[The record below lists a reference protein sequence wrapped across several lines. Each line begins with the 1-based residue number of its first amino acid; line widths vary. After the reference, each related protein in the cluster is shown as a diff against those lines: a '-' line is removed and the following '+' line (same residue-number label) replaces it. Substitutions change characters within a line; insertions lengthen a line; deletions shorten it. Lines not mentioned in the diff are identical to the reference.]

1 MNNVFSI
8 FIISMSAYAFFYW
21 IEAFRREKF
30 GNTKLPASVGYIL
43 SFLFSLWIA
52 PNPLEI
58 FEILLSNKGEL
69 SVVLFTISITFVKGF
84 VEFSRMLLMTKQKLA
99 LSAMIGYFFIGII
112 MIPLMLKPAI
122 DTLLIIFFKPRN
134 FEVLSQMSEEISV
147 VAFFVITFTYVFH
160 LKSKNR
166 T

>member
-8 FIISMSAYAFFYW
+8 FILSMSAYAFFYW
-21 IEAFRREKF
+21 FEAFRRDKLN
-30 GNTKLPASVGYIL
+30 NTKIPSSASYIL
-43 SFLFSLWIA
+43 SLLFSLWIA

-58 FEILLSNKGEL
+58 FEILLSSKGEL
-69 SVVLFTISITFVKGF
+69 SVVLFAFSIAFVKGF

-99 LSAMIGYFFIGII
+99 LAAVIGYFFIGII

-134 FEVLSQMSEEISV
+134 FEVLSQMSVEIAV